1 MTVTWG
7 TQPFLC
13 SRTPVTRI
21 RTQDSPRFPSAL
33 NLKLFIDTQA
43 FNVAL
48 VEASDI
54 PLTAL
59 PCATLAEPSFAFAG
73 RQYNGCN

>member
-13 SRTPVTRI
+13 YRTPVTRI
-21 RTQDSPRFPSAL
+21 RTQDSPRFPSAI

-43 FNVAL
+43 FNVTL
-48 VEASDI
+48 VEASVI
-54 PLTAL
+54 SLAVF
-59 PCATLAEPSFAFAG
+59 PCATLAEPSFALAG
-73 RQYNGCN
+73 RPYNGCN

>member
-1 MTVTWG
+1 MTVTYG

-13 SRTPVTRI
+13 YRTPVTRI

-43 FNVAL
+43 FNVTMVKSSPISLA
-48 VEASDI
+48 D
-54 PLTAL
+54 P
-59 PCATLAEPSFAFAG
+59 PCATLAEPSFAFAS